1 MSILKK
7 KIKKFYE
14 NHSTN
19 PKNFYG
25 KTKLKIEKFLLQHKK
40 SFDNLIILRLFN
52 IIGLTKNFKVKEFD
66 NLRSQ
71 RLLFKFFEVSK
82 KNTDHNKIYF
92 KKIEEIMFFH
102 PEIF

>member
-1 MSILKK
+1 MKCK
-7 KIKKFYE
+7 

-52 IIGLTKNFKVKEFD
+52 IIGLTKNFKVKEFLISGVKD
-66 NLRSQ
+66 YIQIISKYQKN
-71 RLLFKFFEVSK
+71 LFK
-82 KNTDHNKIYF
+82 
-92 KKIEEIMFFH
+92 
-102 PEIF
+102 